1 MHETDQ
7 IDNNSSKSLP
17 RLGRERFEDVAGV
30 VLKQFE
36 RHGEVMV
43 LEHWFVV
50 VHQRQL
56 RTYSPPAG
64 KNPASFN
71 SHQASTIYRKTVICK
86 TTSSPWT
93 DV

>member
-43 LEHWFVV
+43 LEH
-50 VHQRQL
+50 
-56 RTYSPPAG
+56 
-64 KNPASFN
+64 
-71 SHQASTIYRKTVICK
+71 
-86 TTSSPWT
+86 
-93 DV
+93 